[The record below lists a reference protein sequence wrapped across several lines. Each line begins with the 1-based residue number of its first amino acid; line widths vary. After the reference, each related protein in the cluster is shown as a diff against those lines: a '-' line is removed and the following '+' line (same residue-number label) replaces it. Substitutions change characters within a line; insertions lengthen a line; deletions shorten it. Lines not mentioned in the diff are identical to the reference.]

1 MARVLVVGGGGREHA
16 LATFLA
22 ESRDVEAVYTA
33 PGNAGTPGNVPIDAM
48 GRGGFAELAAFVRS
62 ESIDLT
68 VVGPEAPLC
77 AGLVDVFQR
86 EGLPVFGPS
95 RAAAALE
102 ADKAYARD
110 FMRRHQIPS
119 PDYEVFEELAAA
131 GKYVEALPEGPLVVK
146 AAGLAAGKG
155 SIVCASRAEALR
167 ALERMLGQKEF
178 GAAGEKVVIEEFMEG
193 EEASILAICDGEN
206 ALYLVSS
213 QDHKRALDGDRGPNT
228 GGMGAYA
235 PAPVVTPE
243 VQQIVDRSIV
253 APTLAG
259 LAQAGTPYRGCLYV
273 GLMIKDRQPRVVE
286 YNCRFG
292 DPETQAVLPLLRSD
306 LFALLLAG
314 SSGTGASGGLRGLE
328 VRTDRGAA
336 CCVVMASGGYPD
348 SYEKGKPITGLEE
361 AQAVDGVYV
370 FHAGTRRDRDGSVLT
385 SGGRVLGVT
394 GTGDTVRQAIDT
406 AYRGVDK
413 IHFEAC
419 ALRRDIGYRALG

>member
-1 MARVLVVGGGGREHA
+1 
-16 LATFLA
+16 LA
-22 ESRDVEAVYTA
+22 
-33 PGNAGTPGNVPIDAM
+33 DA
-48 GRGGFAELAAFVRS
+48 
-62 ESIDLT
+62 
-68 VVGPEAPLC
+68 
-77 AGLVDVFQR
+77 FQR

-119 PDYEVFEELAAA
+119 PDFKVFEELGVAR
-131 GKYVEALPEGPLVVK
+131 KYVEALPEGPLVVK

-155 SIVCASRAEALR
+155 SIVCANRAEAVH
-167 ALERMLGQKEF
+167 ALEQMLARKVF

-235 PAPVVTPE
+235 PAPVVTPQL
-243 VQQIVDRSIV
+243 QQTVDRSIV

-273 GLMIKDRQPRVVE
+273 GLMIKDQQPRVVE

-292 DPETQAVLPLLRSD
+292 DPETQAVLPLLQSD
-306 LFALLLAG
+306 LFALLQA
-314 SSGTGASGGLRGLE
+314 GASGAGASGSLRGLE
-328 VRTDRGAA
+328 VRAARGAA

-348 SYEKGKPITGLEE
+348 SYEKGKAITGLEE
-361 AQAVDGVYV
+361 AEAIEGVYV
-370 FHAGTRRDRDGSVLT
+370 FHAGTRRDQNGAVLT
-385 SGGRVLGVT
+385 GGGRVLGVT
-394 GTGDTVRQAIDT
+394 GTGDTIRQAIDT

-413 IHFEAC
+413 IHFEAR
-419 ALRRDIGYRALG
+419 AFRRDIGYRALGESAPPRPEN